1 MPWMVVVASML
12 RRVGVVGSVG
22 STPDPGLHG
31 IGRRSA
37 SDRTA
42 ACLVPPYRVPM
53 RSFLLR
59 AAVVAI
65 ALVAI
70 SRLLPQV
77 VVPESPVQLA
87 GLAALFGAANALVRP
102 VVHALTLPIRLM
114 TLGLATVV
122 LNGVLVLGVAWVAG
136 QLDLGFSVGG
146 FPPDLSPLAVGV
158 AVVVAVALG
167 AVSTAAAL
175 VIPDF

>member
-1 MPWMVVVASML
+1 
-12 RRVGVVGSVG
+12 
-22 STPDPGLHG
+22 
-31 IGRRSA
+31 
-37 SDRTA
+37 
-42 ACLVPPYRVPM
+42 M

-59 AAVVAI
+59 AAVVAV

-70 SRLLPQV
+70 SSALRQV
-77 VVPESPVQLA
+77 VVPENPVQLA

-102 VVHALTLPIRLM
+102 IVHALALPIRLM
-114 TLGLATVV
+114 TLGLATFL

-146 FPPDLSPLAVGV
+146 FPPDLSPLALGV
-158 AVVVAVALG
+158 AIVVAAALG
-167 AVSTAAAL
+167 AAATVASL